1 MTNGTL
7 PTMSVAKPE
16 CTYAANAAGTFVK
29 TIKVTAAADDM
40 RPASGDWSTWK
51 VSFTLEV
58 TNPTD
63 LIGFSPTLNTRIYNP

>member
-1 MTNGTL
+1 
-7 PTMSVAKPE
+7 MSVAKPE

-40 RPASGDWSTWK
+40 KPGANWATWK

-63 LIGFSPTLNTRIYNP
+63 LVDTNPTLNTRIYNPNNNMVYA